1 MVVVS
6 QVQLQVLD
14 LLENGAGEEIVELQ
28 EGGVDHGV
36 QVLNDE
42 GLAMDD
48 FRGFVVD
55 LLVEKED
62 GWSGLFLEFRILVAG
77 MGQFAAPKLLRC
89 ILTKRAPWWH
99 AAVHMY
105 RR

>member
-1 MVVVS
+1 MNP
-6 QVQLQVLD
+6 
-14 LLENGAGEEIVELQ
+14 LENGACEEVVELQ

-36 QVLNDE
+36 QVLDDE
-42 GLAMDD
+42 GLAVDD

-62 GWSGLFLEFRILVAG
+62 GWSGCFLELRILVAG
-77 MGQFAAPKLLRC
+77 MCQFAASKVLWCR
-89 ILTKRAPWWH
+89 LTKRAPWWH
-99 AAVHMY
+99 AAVHMH